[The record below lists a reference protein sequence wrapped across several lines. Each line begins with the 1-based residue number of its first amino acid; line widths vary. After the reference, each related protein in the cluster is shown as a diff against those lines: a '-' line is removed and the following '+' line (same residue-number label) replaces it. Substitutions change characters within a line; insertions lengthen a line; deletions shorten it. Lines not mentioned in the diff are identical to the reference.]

1 MTPVVDHVQV
11 TVSDLERAIPFY
23 DLLLGL
29 VGFRVEAKARARVE
43 AHDFEVVEYPH
54 PTLAFAISSPRQA
67 LRGEAAHRRKPGAL
81 HHLAFKATSREEVDR
96 VARALEAGGAALA
109 GGPSLWPQH
118 GADYYAVFVKDPD
131 GLKYEVVH
139 NPHPHV

>member
-1 MTPVVDHVQV
+1 MTPIIDHVQV
-11 TVSDLERAIPFY
+11 TVSDLDRAMPFY

-29 VGFRVEAKARARVE
+29 LGFRVDAKVRARVE

-54 PTLAFAISSPRQA
+54 PSLAFAISSPRQA
-67 LRGEAAHRRKPGAL
+67 FRREAAHRRKPGAL
-81 HHLAFKATSREEVDR
+81 HHLAFKAASREEVDR
-96 VARALEAGGAALA
+96 VAEALRGHGVDLA
-109 GGPSLWPQH
+109 GGPCLWPRH
-118 GADYYAVFVKDPD
+118 GEDYYAVFVKDPD

>member
-1 MTPVVDHVQV
+1 MTPVIDHVQV
-11 TVSDLERAIPFY
+11 TVRDLERAIPFY

-29 VGFRVEAKARARVE
+29 LGFHVEARVRATVA

-67 LRGEAAHRRKPGAL
+67 FQSEATHRRKPGAL
-81 HHLAFKATSREEVDR
+81 HHLAFKAGSRDEVDR
-96 VARALEAGGAALA
+96 LAHALEEGGATMA
-109 GGPSLWPQH
+109 GGPCLWPQH

-131 GLKYEVVH
+131 GLKYEIVH